1 MISTRFGGFQI
12 KFKNGYTISVING
25 FGSYSENHFNT
36 KLCEKM
42 RNNNIKY
49 SDICET
55 KDCEVAVIYE
65 DIFCTDRFIE
75 TDDSVKGWIT
85 ADELADLI
93 KKVKDWKE

>member
-12 KFKNGYTISVING
+12 KFENGYTISIFNG
-25 FGSYSENHFNT
+25 YGSYSENHYNT

-42 RNNNIKY
+42 ANLNFTDSCI
-49 SDICET
+49 S
-55 KDCEVAVIYE
+55 KDCEIAVIYE
-65 DIFCTDRFIE
+65 DIYCTDKFIE
-75 TDDSVKGWIT
+75 TDDSVKGYIS

>member
-12 KFKNGYTISVING
+12 RFENGYTISIFNG

-36 KLCEKM
+36 KLHEKM
-42 RNNNIKY
+42 ENLNFTDSCI
-49 SDICET
+49 S

-65 DIFCTDRFIE
+65 DIFCTDKFIE
-75 TDDSVKGWIT
+75 TDDSVKGYIS

-93 KKVKDWKE
+93 IKVKNAEKI